1 MLKHISSFIKKFSM
15 ENKKMETRKVIFI
28 VEADI
33 DSDSKQVAKKIR
45 AVRNAVKVGVNS
57 IDGVKAI
64 RIQNKEK
71 Q

>member
-1 MLKHISSFIKKFSM
+1 
-15 ENKKMETRKVIFI
+15 METRKVIFI

>member
-1 MLKHISSFIKKFSM
+1 MKTKI
-15 ENKKMETRKVIFI
+15 IFI

-33 DSDSKQVAKKIR
+33 YEDDSKQIAKKIR

-64 RIQNKEK
+64 RIQNKDK
-71 Q
+71 